1 MDDLPSGSLHVRLS
15 SAIESMDQLFE
26 QISKIVQREERERL
40 YELLRCRRLLTSQ
53 IDTLAHLAEEAGDK
67 ASEQTLRR
75 RVADL
80 RYQIAELQSR
90 WPAVMIDGF
99 SRISA
104 IRDQPNAHLSRP
116 LPPAPHDSVVTS
128 RPPASCRRTTAHRQ
142 ESHPAG
148 CNPMMVRASAGVA
161 SS

>member
-26 QISKIVQREERERL
+26 QISKIVQREDRERL

-90 WPAVMIDGF
+90 WPAVMIDG
-99 SRISA
+99 SA
-104 IRDQPNAHLSRP
+104 EYHRSATSVMQTYRDLS
-116 LPPAPHDSVVTS
+116 LWL
-128 RPPASCRRTTAHRQ
+128 RTILL
-142 ESHPAG
+142 
-148 CNPMMVRASAGVA
+148 
-161 SS
+161 

>member
-26 QISKIVQREERERL
+26 QIRNIVQREDRKRL

-90 WPAVMIDGF
+90 WPAVMIDG
-99 SRISA
+99 SA
-104 IRDQPNAHLSRP
+104 EYHRSATSVMQTYRDLS
-116 LPPAPHDSVVTS
+116 LWL
-128 RPPASCRRTTAHRQ
+128 RTILL
-142 ESHPAG
+142 
-148 CNPMMVRASAGVA
+148 
-161 SS
+161 

>member
-26 QISKIVQREERERL
+26 QISKIVQREDHERL

-90 WPAVMIDGF
+90 WPAVMIDG
-99 SRISA
+99 SA
-104 IRDQPNAHLSRP
+104 EYHRSATSVMQTYRDLS
-116 LPPAPHDSVVTS
+116 LWL
-128 RPPASCRRTTAHRQ
+128 RTILL
-142 ESHPAG
+142 
-148 CNPMMVRASAGVA
+148 
-161 SS
+161 